1 MNETP
6 IILLVKNEKEAT
18 VKKLQKNADFL
29 FTIRINGIY
38 RQKQENK
45 TMFNIKKQL

>member
-1 MNETP
+1 MDETP

-18 VKKLQKNADFL
+18 VKSCEENEDFL

-38 RQKQENK
+38 RQKQETK
-45 TMFNIKKQL
+45 D